1 MTNRNVLD
9 GSMNDEPERLNRRLV
24 YPRIVTK
31 IRERIAAAG
40 YQPGSL
46 LPSENALCQELRI
59 ARNTLRRALT
69 ELKREGLLDTIPSK
83 GWVVV
88 AEACPQQDR
97 YKYEGIARVFRE
109 QIQTGLLPPGAPVPS
124 EAMLRQE
131 LGISRYTVRSA
142 LAVLEREGLLETRQG
157 KGRYVT
163 RRAPAEIGRP
173 GTSNQQG

>member
-1 MTNRNVLD
+1 
-9 GSMNDEPERLNRRLV
+9 MNSDPERLSGWRI
-24 YPRIVTK
+24 YPRIVEE
-31 IRERIAAAG
+31 IRARIVAAE

-46 LPSENALCQELRI
+46 LPSEGVLCKEFSV
-59 ARNTLRRALT
+59 ARNTLRRALV
-69 ELKREGLLDTIPSK
+69 ELKNEGLLDTIPSK
-83 GWVVV
+83 GWRVVGRSD
-88 AEACPQQDR
+88 PQHDR

-109 QIQTGLLPPGAPVPS
+109 RIQTGLLPPGALVPS

-173 GTSNQQG
+173 GTSSNRD